1 MQQPSIEQMNE
12 FCSKASAAMKDYEQI
27 NTRFWKKCTEQQLQ
41 FLRLCT
47 EFGQRE
53 FELWTNGKD
62 LPALTASQAQIARE
76 WVTKMNER
84 CSEGFASL
92 RDTSAEVMALV
103 DPGTGGWMPAP
114 VAEGAAPPPAD
125 SLVGTLKVKRAH
137 AA

>member
-12 FCSKASAAMKDYEQI
+12 FCSQACAAMKDYGQI
-27 NTRFWKKCTEQQLQ
+27 NTRFWERCTEQQLQ

-47 EFGQRE
+47 EYGQRE

-62 LPALTASQAQIARE
+62 LPALTAGQAQIARE
-76 WVTKMNER
+76 WVTKVTER

-92 RDTSAEVMALV
+92 RDTSAEVMVLV
-103 DPGTGGWMPAP
+103 DQGDGGWMPAP

-125 SLVGTLKVKRAH
+125 SPAGTLKAKRAQ

>member
-1 MQQPSIEQMNE
+1 MQQPNIEQMNE
-12 FCSKASAAMKDYEQI
+12 FCSKAYAAMKDYEQI
-27 NTRFWKKCTEQQLQ
+27 NTRFWKECTERQLQ

-47 EFGQRE
+47 EYGQRE
-53 FELWTNGKD
+53 LELWVNGKD

-76 WVTKMNER
+76 WVTKVNEQ

-92 RDTSAEVMALV
+92 RDTSAEVMAF
-103 DPGTGGWMPAP
+103 DPGNGGWMPAP

-125 SLVGTLKVKRAH
+125 SPVEMLKVKRTK